1 MRFIVS
7 TAYSLKCYM
16 CPGDQ
21 SVEDCDKDKSEMN
34 CTDATPVCVKADA
47 DRESGKK
54 IRWRACM
61 LKTMCEDIEKKCKDG
76 TYTDG
81 NSDKIKKC
89 SLKCC
94 RDKDLCNGAFAVTA
108 HVVVLSAT
116 MLLSLNMH

>member
-1 MRFIVS
+1 
-7 TAYSLKCYM
+7 M

-76 TYTDG
+76 AYTDG
-81 NSDKIKKC
+81 DSDKIKNC

>member
-1 MRFIVS
+1 
-7 TAYSLKCYM
+7 M
-16 CPGDQ
+16 CPADH

-54 IRWRACM
+54 FRWRACM
-61 LKTMCEDIEKKCKDG
+61 RKTMCEDIEKKCKDG

-81 NSDKIKKC
+81 NSDKITKC

-116 MLLSLNMH
+116 MLLSLIMY